1 MNGEGLPVTCDYPS
15 TRVLPLSLAVVW
27 LSAGMTVSTQP
38 ATIELVATLDVPAHL
53 VELHGARAY
62 VAADDT
68 FRVIDLSDPTQPSE
82 IGTLTAPGRIWG
94 LHVAEPYVYLAGGL
108 EGLHIVDVT
117 DPTVPTLL
125 ATHPTAGQALGVTT
139 SGTTAMVVN
148 LMTGLEIVDISDRTT
163 PTLLSTHETPGYQW
177 GIGRRGSNV
186 FVVDQP
192 SGLHLFDV
200 SDPTTPVPVSV
211 HTTDQP
217 AQAVVLDQGHRAYL
231 ISPRGGLVEI
241 VNVEDPRA
249 PRLAGSYQP
258 SGRFQRVAVDGFDL
272 VVPVGDAGVEIVD
285 VSEPSTPTRIA
296 SYDTPG
302 QARDA
307 AISDGLIAVADS
319 DSLLIL
325 STR

>member
-1 MNGEGLPVTCDYPS
+1 
-15 TRVLPLSLAVVW
+15 
-27 LSAGMTVSTQP
+27 MTVSTQP

-82 IGTLTAPGRIWG
+82 VGTLTAPGRIWDFTSPNRMSIWRR
-94 LHVAEPYVYLAGGL
+94 AR
-108 EGLHIVDVT
+108 GLHIVDIT

-148 LMTGLEIVDISDRTT
+148 LMTGLEIVDISGPNDTHPAVDTRD
-163 PTLLSTHETPGYQW
+163 PGLSVGHRQT
-177 GIGRRGSNV
+177 GSNV

-192 SGLHLFDV
+192 SGLTLRRLRPDDARPGERPHDRPAGSSGRARSGSPCVPHL
-200 SDPTTPVPVSV
+200 
-211 HTTDQP
+211 
-217 AQAVVLDQGHRAYL
+217 
-231 ISPRGGLVEI
+231 PRGGLVEI
-241 VNVEDPRA
+241 VDVEDPRA

-272 VVPVGDAGVEIVD
+272 VVPVGDAG
-285 VSEPSTPTRIA
+285 SKSSMSR
-296 SYDTPG
+296 
-302 QARDA
+302 
-307 AISDGLIAVADS
+307 
-319 DSLLIL
+319 SL
-325 STR
+325 RHRRA